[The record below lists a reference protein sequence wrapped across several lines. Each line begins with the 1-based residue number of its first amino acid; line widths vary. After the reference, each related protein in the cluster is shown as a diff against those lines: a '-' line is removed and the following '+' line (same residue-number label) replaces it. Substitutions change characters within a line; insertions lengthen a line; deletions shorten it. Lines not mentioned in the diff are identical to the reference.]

1 MGDGTMN
8 VRGVKVMQWLIGYLN
23 IHLIMIILI
32 SKPIVFERKRNSVTT
47 MDDVWKKILDF
58 WCGVYFQSNSHLKK
72 LYETTHFSYF

>member
-8 VRGVKVMQWLIGYLN
+8 VSGVRVMLWLIGYLN

-32 SKPIVFERKRNSVTT
+32 LKPIVFERNRNSVTT

-58 WCGVYFQSNSHLKK
+58 WCGVYFQANSHLKK
-72 LYETTHFSYF
+72 LY